1 MKKITFIFLV
11 LLVLLSCNSKL
22 ENNPEKKPIDL
33 PTTEWKEVISE
44 EGNFK
49 ILFPDLKL
57 RMGTDIYVNEEGGES
72 ENHYVRLNIQD
83 SLNLNMAYDITYTY
97 RTDIE
102 TEEEMEE
109 MFEIEKEFLI
119 STLNAKINFIK
130 VLKEK
135 DYFGREIVTTIDNSE
150 FQLSYRFYFNQG
162 ILYVLKVLT
171 NTNEGKIFNKSRS
184 KFFDSFEILN
194 QES

>member
-1 MKKITFIFLV
+1 MKNIPFIILV
-11 LLVLLSCNSKL
+11 SVVLLSCNSKL

-33 PTTEWKEVISE
+33 PNTEWKEVISE

-57 RMGTDIYVNEEGGES
+57 RMGTDTFVNEEGGKS
-72 ENHYVRLNIQD
+72 ENHYFRLNIQD

-97 RTDIE
+97 RTDLE
-102 TEEEMEE
+102 TEEEMEK

-119 STLNAKINFIK
+119 STLNAKINFVK
-130 VLKEK
+130 VLEEK
-135 DYFGREIVTTIDNSE
+135 DYFGREIVMTIDNSK
-150 FQLSYRFYFNQG
+150 FQLSQRFYVNKG

-184 KFFDSFEILN
+184 KFFDSFEIVK
-194 QES
+194 QEA